1 MYKPSGFIPGNLNI
15 KNWEDIKPYFEMMI
29 SRDIQTKDD
38 VQKLIQDYSDATS
51 VFYERYAWSY
61 INMSC
66 HTDDKSYV
74 EKYENFSTK
83 IAPEMSKSSNEVEK
97 KIASNAFFK
106 ELDPERFNQ
115 FRKALKRDLD
125 LFREE
130 NVDLFAKI
138 SKCSSKVDQLTG
150 GLMATI
156 DGKELPMPQASVK
169 LQSDDREERKN
180 AWLAIWDSR
189 ATVRKDLDGLFNEMV
204 NLRNQVA
211 LNAEYKNYRDYQHD
225 SLHRFDY
232 TTADAEKFQ
241 EAVEEFVVPLARE
254 ITRKHRDKLGI
265 KDGDYRPWDLAG
277 EPAGQTRL
285 KPFDKGDELLNG
297 AISIFDKLH
306 PDFSKN
312 LQEMNKNGLFDLDS
326 RKGKA
331 PGGYNYP
338 LEVTGMPFIFMNAA
352 GTQRDVT
359 TMMHEGGHAMHTFLT
374 NDEPLVYYRN
384 TPAEMAETAS
394 MSMEL
399 MTTPHWDKYY
409 NEADHLRARKE
420 HLEGIISFFP
430 WCAIVDAFQH
440 WIYLNPEHTPEERDE
455 YFAELSDRFGTGL
468 VNWTGYEELKRFG
481 WQRQSHIFGS
491 PFYYIEYG
499 IAQLGALQIYRNFLE
514 DPKAG
519 LDGYIKGLTLG
530 SSKPLPEVWNAM
542 NIKFDFSSENIRELM
557 KFVQT
562 ELDKLNQ

>member
-1 MYKPSGFIPGNLNI
+1 
-15 KNWEDIKPYFEMMI
+15 
-29 SRDIQTKDD
+29 
-38 VQKLIQDYSDATS
+38 
-51 VFYERYAWSY
+51 
-61 INMSC
+61 
-66 HTDDKSYV
+66 
-74 EKYENFSTK
+74 
-83 IAPEMSKSSNEVEK
+83 
-97 KIASNAFFK
+97 
-106 ELDPERFNQ
+106 
-115 FRKALKRDLD
+115 
-125 LFREE
+125 
-130 NVDLFAKI
+130 
-138 SKCSSKVDQLTG
+138 
-150 GLMATI
+150 
-156 DGKELPMPQASVK
+156 
-169 LQSDDREERKN
+169 
-180 AWLAIWDSR
+180 
-189 ATVRKDLDGLFNEMV
+189 
-204 NLRNQVA
+204 
-211 LNAEYKNYRDYQHD
+211 
-225 SLHRFDY
+225 
-232 TTADAEKFQ
+232 
-241 EAVEEFVVPLARE
+241 
-254 ITRKHRDKLGI
+254 
-265 KDGDYRPWDLAG
+265 
-277 EPAGQTRL
+277 
-285 KPFDKGDELLNG
+285 
-297 AISIFDKLH
+297 
-306 PDFSKN
+306 
-312 LQEMNKNGLFDLDS
+312 
-326 RKGKA
+326 
-331 PGGYNYP
+331 
-338 LEVTGMPFIFMNAA
+338 
-352 GTQRDVT
+352 
-359 TMMHEGGHAMHTFLT
+359 
-374 NDEPLVYYRN
+374 
-384 TPAEMAETAS
+384 